1 MLLGTPIWSADPS
14 LGALQD
20 WSRPPLVCGTNI
32 LEIWEIPSGALKL
45 TQSENPTIISSRVW
59 PGLWEKYC

>member
-1 MLLGTPIWSADPS
+1 MLSGMPIRSADPN
-14 LGALQD
+14 LGALQG

-32 LEIWEIPSGALKL
+32 LEIWEIPSGAPKL

-59 PGLWEKYC
+59 PGLWEKYY